1 MARKLPFPPGPKPIT
16 SPNLSWVLFSA
27 PPRARDPENGE
38 LWAKDL
44 RARRRGRREGGPAA
58 GRRRTGV
65 GLALPHSLFFLMRVG
80 VGCFLVALKEMKEHS
95 RNGAPSPTPSRHG
108 TPSPLRAST
117 QRGSWGSSPLA
128 RSLGPQPPPPAP
140 PPRGPAPLGS
150 RASMLIRV
158 GPARDGGRGRGEG
171 NERGAPAGALGAQ
184 WRGGR
189 PPAARPRSP
198 GRSPRGLTKSR
209 AARRA
214 EPAPRPAYWASARR
228 DRGLQQ
234 ITN

>member
-1 MARKLPFPPGPKPIT
+1 M
-16 SPNLSWVLFSA
+16 
-27 PPRARDPENGE
+27 
-38 LWAKDL
+38 
-44 RARRRGRREGGPAA
+44 
-58 GRRRTGV
+58 
-65 GLALPHSLFFLMRVG
+65 GLALPHSLFFFFMRVG
-80 VGCFLVALKEMKEHS
+80 VGCFLVALKENEGTLTKW
-95 RNGAPSPTPSRHG
+95 GALPYPVPPRDSL
-108 TPSPLRAST
+108 PLAGQYAAREL
-117 QRGSWGSSPLA
+117 GSSPLA

-189 PPAARPRSP
+189 PPAAGPRSP
-198 GRSPRGLTKSR
+198 RRSPRGLTKSR